1 MFLFR
6 PLTLAVLVLG
16 GWLGMQVEQFLA
28 EGRCANAG
36 GSVDARGVCRGAPRQ

>member
-6 PLTLAVLVLG
+6 PLTLAALLLG

-28 EGRCANAG
+28 GGRCADAR
-36 GSVDARGVCRGAPRQ
+36 GSLDARGVCRGAPRQ